1 MLTMYKTDPVTHTT
15 VMTVG
20 IGYIVLAVLSGIT
33 GKFYVVFNA
42 LVEPFGFPVG
52 SATDGFPWVI
62 VALFIGWIYASAIIV
77 ATTLWRSMMPS

>member
-1 MLTMYKTDPVTHTT
+1 MSTMYKTDPVTHTT

-62 VALFIGWIYASAIIV
+62 VALFIENKNRGQVITI
-77 ATTLWRSMMPS
+77 TML